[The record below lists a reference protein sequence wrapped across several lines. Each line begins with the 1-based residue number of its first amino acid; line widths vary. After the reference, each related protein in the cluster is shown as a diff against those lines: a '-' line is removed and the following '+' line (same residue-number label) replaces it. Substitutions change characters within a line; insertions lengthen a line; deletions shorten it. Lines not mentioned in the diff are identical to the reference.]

1 MNVSVNTTNSDHFS
15 KEIRYH
21 LKKIDHTKS
30 KILFSIG
37 DDNQIPQLDDLEDF
51 FHSKLDVTTSR
62 IDSIVLD
69 AKVCRIEAGNI
80 IVDMNL
86 KNYGKLSKD
95 EMRIGL
101 KPVDVNVGD
110 VIQVVAESIDAKG
123 YQYIRVSWEK
133 ARRLT
138 LWSTFEEYK
147 NNKTVVY
154 GAILGET
161 RGGYTAN
168 IQGVKVF
175 IPGSHLDFRPPE
187 RGMLDGLKEAEQP
200 FIILS
205 MERDDKKDNI
215 VVSRREVLNGERMK
229 VKDVAIAQ
237 IKIGDVLKGIV
248 KSIAPY
254 GCFVNLKIPGMESNV
269 DGLLHINDISW
280 SKITHPSEMI
290 QIGDEIEVLV
300 INLIPEERKISLG
313 MKQLQANPWKDLIA
327 KLKVGD
333 KIRGV
338 IKNTTDYGVFVEIE
352 NGIEG
357 LVHVSEISWNKKGS
371 HLSVGQETDAVILAI
386 DEEKTRISLSIKQC
400 TENPWEK
407 FAQAHKPGSVIP
419 VFVRKITDFGI
430 FADLGNDIEGLIH
443 ISDVS
448 WENDAQRIMS
458 RIKVGSDINVKILSI
473 DAEKGRVV
481 LGLKQLIKDY
491 FEEFLARVKEGD
503 TIKNCIIFGSWNE
516 KLEIEIPETRSIV
529 TIDIENLPSNYN
541 EERQGLCAKG
551 NTIDSRILSVDRENR
566 KIILTARSEDD
577 QPKVVKTEEE
587 NGAK

>member
-1 MNVSVNTTNSDHFS
+1 MSISAHSANSDHFTR
-15 KEIRYH
+15 EIRYH
-21 LKKIDHTKS
+21 LRKIDHTKS
-30 KILFSIG
+30 KIIYSMG
-37 DDNQIPQLDDLEDF
+37 DDDNLPQLDDLEDF

-86 KNYGKLSKD
+86 KHYGKLSKD
-95 EMRIGL
+95 EIRIGL
-101 KPVDVNVGD
+101 KPISVSVGD
-110 VIQVVAESIDAKG
+110 TIQVVAESIDAKG

-133 ARRLT
+133 ARRFT
-138 LWSTFEEYK
+138 LWSIFEEYK
-147 NNKTVVY
+147 NKKTVVY
-154 GAILGET
+154 GTILGET

-175 IPGSHLDFRPPE
+175 VPGSHLDFRPPE
-187 RGMLDGLKEAEQP
+187 RNMLDSLKEIEQP

-215 VVSRREVLNGERMK
+215 VVSRREVLNIERMK
-229 VKDVAIAQ
+229 IKDIAIAQ
-237 IKIGDVLKGIV
+237 IKIGDVLKGVV

-254 GCFVNLKIPGMESNV
+254 GCFVNLKIPGMESSV

-280 SKITHPSEMI
+280 CKITHPSEMT

-327 KLKVGD
+327 RLKVGD
-333 KIRGV
+333 RIRGV
-338 IKNTTDYGVFVEIE
+338 IKNTTDYGVFVEID

-357 LVHVSEISWNKKGS
+357 LVHVSEISWSKKGS

-400 TENPWEK
+400 NENPWEK
-407 FAQAHKPGSVIP
+407 FAKVHKPGSVMP

-430 FADLGNDIEGLIH
+430 FADLGDDIEGLIH

-448 WENDAQRIMS
+448 WENDAQKIMS
-458 RIKVGSDINVKILSI
+458 RMKIGIDINVKVLSV
-473 DAEKGRVV
+473 DAEKGRVA
-481 LGLKQLIKDY
+481 LGLKHLIKDY
-491 FEEFLARVKEGD
+491 FEEFLARIKEGD
-503 TIKNCIIFGSWNE
+503 IIKKCVIFGSWNE
-516 KLEIEIPETRSIV
+516 KLEIEVPEARSIL
-529 TIDIENLPSNYN
+529 TMDIGNLPSNYH
-541 EERQGLCAKG
+541 EEKQGLYAKG
-551 NTIDSRILSVDRENR
+551 NMINCRILSVDRENR
-566 KIILTARSEDD
+566 RITLTAKSDND
-577 QPKVVKTEEE
+577 QRTIKVDV
-587 NGAK
+587 

>member
-1 MNVSVNTTNSDHFS
+1 MNISVNQTNSDHF
-15 KEIRYH
+15 KREIRYH

-30 KILFSIG
+30 KIIYSLG
-37 DDNQIPQLDDLEDF
+37 DDNNIPQSDDLELF
-51 FHSKLDVTTSR
+51 FHSKLDVTTSS

-95 EMRIGL
+95 DLRIGL
-101 KPVDVNVGD
+101 KPVSISVGD
-110 VIQVVAESIDAKG
+110 TIQVVAESIDARG

-147 NNKTVVY
+147 NKKMIVY

-187 RGMLDGLKEAEQP
+187 RNMLDSLKEVEQP

-215 VVSRREVLNGERMK
+215 VVTRREVLNGERMK
-229 VKDVAIAQ
+229 VKDVAISQ
-237 IKIGDVLKGIV
+237 IKIGDILKGV
-248 KSIAPY
+248 AKSIAPY
-254 GCFVNLKIPGMESNV
+254 GCFVNLQIPGMESSV

-327 KLKVGD
+327 RLKVGD
-333 KIRGV
+333 RIRGL

-400 TENPWEK
+400 SENPWEK
-407 FAQAHKPGSVIP
+407 FAKIHKPGSVIP
-419 VFVRKITDFGI
+419 VVIRKITDFGI
-430 FADLGNDIEGLIH
+430 FADLGSDIEGLIH
-443 ISDVS
+443 ISDIS
-448 WENDAQRIMS
+448 WENDATKIMS
-458 RIKVGSDINVKILSI
+458 RMKIGSEMNVKVLSV
-473 DAEKGRVV
+473 DPEKGRVA

-491 FEEFLARVKEGD
+491 FEEFLVKAKIGD
-503 TIKNCIIFGSWNE
+503 TIKNCVIFGSWNE
-516 KLEIEIPETRSIV
+516 KLEIEIPEARSIV
-529 TIDIENLPSNYN
+529 NTDIANLPSNYH
-541 EERQGLCAKG
+541 EEKQGLYAKG
-551 NTIDSRILSVDRENR
+551 NMIDCRILSIDRENR
-566 KIILTARSEDD
+566 KIVLTAKD
-577 QPKVVKTEEE
+577 E
-587 NGAK
+587 NEQVSSL

>member
-1 MNVSVNTTNSDHFS
+1 MNISANSTTSDNFTR
-15 KEIRYH
+15 EVRYH
-21 LKKIDHTKS
+21 LKKIDHEKS
-30 KILFSIG
+30 KIIYSLG
-37 DDNQIPQLDDLEDF
+37 DDNSFPQIDELENF
-51 FHSKLDVTTSR
+51 FHSKLDVTTSK

-101 KPVDVNVGD
+101 KPVNVNVGD
-110 VIQVVAESIDAKG
+110 IIQVVAESIDAKG

-147 NNKTVVY
+147 NKKTVVY

-187 RGMLDGLKEAEQP
+187 RNMLDGLKEVEQP
-200 FIILS
+200 FMILS

-254 GCFVNLKIPGMESNV
+254 GCFVNLKIPGIESSV

-327 KLKVGD
+327 RLKVGD

-357 LVHVSEISWNKKGS
+357 LAHVSEISWNKKGS
-371 HLSVGQETDAVILAI
+371 HLSVGQETDAIILAI

-407 FAQAHKPGSVIP
+407 FAKINKPGSVIP
-419 VFVRKITDFGI
+419 VFVKKITDFGI

-443 ISDVS
+443 ISDIS
-448 WENDAQRIMS
+448 WDNDAQRIMS
-458 RIKVGSDINVKILSI
+458 RIRVGSDINVKILSI
-473 DAEKGRVV
+473 DAEKGRVA

-491 FEEFLARVKEGD
+491 FEEFLMKVKEGD
-503 TIKNCIIFGSWNE
+503 IIKNCVIFGSWNE
-516 KLEIEIPETRSIV
+516 KLEIEIPEARSVV
-529 TIDIENLPSNYN
+529 TMDIANLPSNYH
-541 EERQGLCAKG
+541 EEKHKLYAKG
-551 NTIDSRILSVDRENR
+551 NTIDCKILNLDKENR
-566 KIILTARSEDD
+566 KIVLTAKDEND
-577 QPKVVKTEEE
+577 QQ
-587 NGAK
+587 NLAQA